1 MRMRKESKCGTLIFP
16 NSSRVRQ
23 RMLEVSEEIEAM
35 IYTCLLA
42 PLEAIGSDSM
52 RTWLRTL
59 KEKGDTVFDILLQG
73 ASI

>member
-1 MRMRKESKCGTLIFP
+1 
-16 NSSRVRQ
+16 
-23 RMLEVSEEIEAM
+23 MLEVSEEIEAM